1 MRLPRKQAAAGPA
14 LGRSPLP
21 RRRPR
26 LGCGEIPGEAR
37 AFPAFFRQRPECRN
51 QTRRACRSCL
61 LSESTRYQGL
71 GIASPCLT
79 RTWSRLWARGSA
91 CPGQAPSRSGSF
103 LGFVHVVRLF
113 FLWHRTGA
121 SRAARCLGTGSRGG
135 AGRGR
140 DGAPPSQEDPGPS
153 PSRREGR
160 LGPTE
165 EAVSCSPAMEAAE
178 RTAHRLWQKMGS
190 GHIWPTFVA
199 FSPQKPKCSVFFL
212 CFLVVTWNLSQVH
225 CGTMGLPGVWGE
237 GAPLDFG
244 WAGAWFQGLHISPTA
259 PGQGLRLC
267 RIPRLIATRH
277 GFLRAHGCRCSRRR
291 AQARGR
297 NGVGPCPPHLKA
309 SVLADV
315 T

>member
-1 MRLPRKQAAAGPA
+1 MPKSDTGSMQVLSSLGVNSIPGFRHRESLSDPHVVSPVGPGLRLPGAGP
-14 LGRSPLP
+14 
-21 RRRPR
+21 
-26 LGCGEIPGEAR
+26 
-37 AFPAFFRQRPECRN
+37 FPAPAVSWASFTWCDCFSSGTEPE
-51 QTRRACRSCL
+51 L
-61 LSESTRYQGL
+61 
-71 GIASPCLT
+71 
-79 RTWSRLWARGSA
+79 
-91 CPGQAPSRSGSF
+91 PGQ
-103 LGFVHVVRLF
+103 LDV
-113 FLWHRTGA
+113 WEQGA
-121 SRAARCLGTGSRGG
+121 GG

-140 DGAPPSQEDPGPS
+140 DGAPPSREDPGPS
-153 PSRREGR
+153 PCRREGR
-160 LGPTE
+160 LGPAE

-178 RTAHRLWQKMGS
+178 RTAHRPWQKMGS

-244 WAGAWFQGLHISPTA
+244 WAGVWFRGLHVSPTA

-267 RIPRLIATRH
+267 PTPRLIATRH

-291 AQARGR
+291 AQVRGR
-297 NGVGPCPPHLKA
+297 NGAGPCPPHLKA